1 MAGIELKDVVKR
13 YGSVEAVRKM
23 NLQIPDG
30 SFVVLVGPSGCGKT
44 TTLRMIAGLETV
56 TEGTIRL
63 GGRDVTNLEPKD
75 RDVAMVFQNYALY
88 PHMSIYDNIA
98 FGLRARKLPKGEIDE
113 RVRRAAAMLDI
124 EPLLKRKPRALSGG
138 QQQRV
143 AIGRA
148 TVREPA
154 AFLFDEPLSNLDA
167 KLRVEMREE
176 LLRVHKRLGTTVVYV
191 THDQEEAMTLS
202 DVMVVMSDG
211 EIMQHG
217 TPAEVYLRPAH
228 EFVGRFIGS
237 PEMNLLDGV
246 VKDGILRTKD
256 ISVSVRMQLDG
267 EVKVGIRPEDVHLRG
282 ELPADQESEPI
293 DARVELI
300 ELLGARA
307 IVSLLTGEHKL
318 KTLVEA
324 RALEELREGQSAQVA
339 FDLKR
344 LHAFDARTGERID
357 ESGRR
362 FDGSV

>member
-1 MAGIELKDVVKR
+1 MAGIELKDVMKR
-13 YGSVEAVRKM
+13 YGSVEAVRRM
-23 NLQIPDG
+23 NLEIPDG

-44 TTLRMIAGLETV
+44 TTLRMIAGLEEV
-56 TEGTIRL
+56 TEGAIRL

-113 RVRRAAAMLDI
+113 RVRRAATMLDI

-176 LLRVHKRLGTTVVYV
+176 LLRVHKSLGTTVVYV

-202 DVMVVMSDG
+202 DVMVVMRDG

-237 PEMNLLDGV
+237 PEMNLLDGIV
-246 VKDGILRTKD
+246 EDGTFRAKD
-256 ISVSVRMQLDG
+256 ISIAVRKQLDG

-282 ELPADQESEPI
+282 ELPAAQESELI
-293 DARVELI
+293 NACVELV

-307 IVSLLTGEHKL
+307 IVFLLTSEHKL
-318 KTLVEA
+318 KALVEA
-324 RALEELREGQSAQVA
+324 RALEELREGESAQLA

-344 LHAFDARTGERID
+344 LHAFDARTGKRID

-362 FDGSV
+362 LDEPV

>member
-1 MAGIELKDVVKR
+1 M
-13 YGSVEAVRKM
+13 
-23 NLQIPDG
+23 
-30 SFVVLVGPSGCGKT
+30 GPSGCGKT
-44 TTLRMIAGLETV
+44 TTLRMIAGLEEV
-56 TEGTIRL
+56 TEGEIRL
-63 GGRDVTNLEPKD
+63 GSRDVTNLEPKD

-176 LLRVHKRLGTTVVYV
+176 LLRLHKRLGTTVVYV

-246 VKDGILRTKD
+246 VKDGTFRTKD

-282 ELPADQESEPI
+282 ELSADQESEPI

-318 KTLVEA
+318 KALVEA

>member
-1 MAGIELKDVVKR
+1 MAGIELKDVMKR
-13 YGSVEAVRKM
+13 YGSVEAVRRM
-23 NLQIPDG
+23 NLEIPDG

-44 TTLRMIAGLETV
+44 TTLRMIAGLEEV
-56 TEGTIRL
+56 TEGEIRL

-246 VKDGILRTKD
+246 VKDGTLRTKD

-267 EVKVGIRPEDVHLRG
+267 EVKVGVRPEDVHLLG

-307 IVSLLTGEHKL
+307 IVSLLTGEQKL
-318 KTLVEA
+318 KALVEA

>member
-1 MAGIELKDVVKR
+1 MAGIELKDVMKR
-13 YGSVEAVRKM
+13 YGSVEAVRRM
-23 NLQIPDG
+23 NLEFPDG

-44 TTLRMIAGLETV
+44 TTLRMIAGLEEV
-56 TEGTIRL
+56 TEGEIRL
-63 GGRDVTNLEPKD
+63 GSRDVTNLEPKD

-176 LLRVHKRLGTTVVYV
+176 LLRLHKRLGTTVVYV

-246 VKDGILRTKD
+246 VKDGTFRTKD

-282 ELPADQESEPI
+282 ELSADQESEPI

-318 KTLVEA
+318 KALVEA